1 MNPSSRTVHALPGT
15 AISEITTQARRAEML
30 RRHVLKGALGGLTAA
45 GLTSF
50 GLSACGGSDD
60 PVAVTLSSVEFL
72 GMPAPA
78 TDAQR
83 ADSYTAA
90 SVKLTYS
97 DGTSKTQALA
107 YNTIYKTGDT
117 LKNGSANV
125 IAGAYYDINGNPII
139 DTSGATPEPF
149 FSDCPDGNSLLSLA
163 NPTVPGVTGNTV
175 FLVTQYEYL
184 SANNAAGP
192 TRPLPNGF
200 SDANNMYGKLPSP
213 ITVTTLDQDKKTGA
227 LKAVKHF
234 NVDTKPVNGLWIT
247 CASSLSP
254 WNTHLSS
261 EEYEPDAVNIAT
273 NTVFQAFSQN
283 LFGSTTAANPY
294 HYAHVPEVTVK
305 PDGTATIVKHYCLG
319 RIARE
324 LVEVCP
330 DNKTVLMGDDGDNTG
345 LFMFI
350 ADKEKDLSAGTLYVA
365 KWTQTSATNGG
376 AATLSWIKL
385 GSATSAEIKA
395 LADTLKAADIVT
407 VKTVDPADTT
417 YTKIGFNGKTEW
429 VKFAAGKEKAAAFLE
444 THRYAAMLGGT
455 LEFTKMEGVAL
466 NRKDKVAYIAMSRI
480 EKSMIDTAGDI
491 QVGKITAG
499 ATYELKLSAAQ
510 KDRAGASIG
519 SDWVPTAMAA
529 IPALVG
535 EDLPVADAVG
545 NLANDNKI
553 ATPDNV
559 KYSEKLRT
567 IFIGEDSATHT
578 NNYVWAYNIDTK
590 KLSRIQSVPSGA
602 EATGLQIVE
611 NLNGFSYIMGNFQ
624 HPGDWVNGLHNV
636 VKPGADP
643 LINAKWNN
651 KKSSAV
657 GYISGLPVL

>member
-1 MNPSSRTVHALPGT
+1 MIRSSHDTSVRSENALT
-15 AISEITTQARRAEML
+15 ALSDVAIATQLPRRN
-30 RRHVLKGALGGLTAA
+30 VLKGALGGFTAM

-50 GLSACGGSDD
+50 GLSACGGSDAT
-60 PVAVTLSSVEFL
+60 PVTLSSVEFL
-72 GMPAPA
+72 GMSAPT

-83 ADSYTAA
+83 AASYTGA
-90 SVKLTYS
+90 SVKLGYS
-97 DGTSKTQALA
+97 DATSKTQALA
-107 YNTIYKTGDT
+107 YNTLFKTGDT

-125 IAGAYYDINGNPII
+125 IAGAYYDVNGNVIM
-139 DTSGATPEPF
+139 DTSGATAEPF
-149 FSDCPDGNSLLSLA
+149 FSDCPDGNSLISVA
-163 NPTVPGVTGNTV
+163 NPTVAGVTGNTV
-175 FLVTQYEYL
+175 FLVTQYEYKTL
-184 SANNAAGP
+184 DNAGV
-192 TRPLPNGF
+192 
-200 SDANNMYGKLPSP
+200 SMYGKLPSP

-234 NVDTKPVNGLWIT
+234 NVDTKPVNGIWIA

-261 EEYEPDAVNIAT
+261 EEYEPDAVNIAS
-273 NTVFQAFSQN
+273 NTMFQEFSKN
-283 LFGSTTAANPY
+283 FFGSAATANPY
-294 HYAHVPEVTVK
+294 HYAHVPEVTVN
-305 PDGTATIVKHYCLG
+305 PDGTASIKKHYCLG

-350 ADKEKDLSAGTLYVA
+350 ADKEKDLSSGSLYVA
-365 KWTQTSATNGG
+365 KWAQTSAANGG

-385 GSATSAEIKA
+385 GSATSAEIKT
-395 LADTLKAADIVT
+395 LADTLTAAKIVT
-407 VKTVDPADTT
+407 VTTVDPGDTS

-429 VKFAAGKEKAAAFLE
+429 VKFTAGMEKAAAFLE

-466 NRKDKVAYIAMSRI
+466 NRKDKVAYVAMSRI

-510 KDRAGASIG
+510 KDKTGATIG
-519 SDWVPTAMAA
+519 SDWVPTTMAA

-535 EDLPVADAVG
+535 QDQAADAVG
-545 NLANDNKI
+545 NTANVDKV

-559 KYSEKLRT
+559 KFSEKLRT
-567 IFIGEDSATHT
+567 LFIGEDSATHV
-578 NNYVWAYNIDTK
+578 NNFVWAYNVDSK
-590 KLSRIQSVPSGA
+590 KLSRILSVPAGG
-602 EATGLQIVE
+602 EATGLEVVD

-624 HPGDWVNGLHNV
+624 HPGDWGSIHSIIRAGV
-636 VKPGADP
+636 DP
-643 LINAKWNN
+643 LINTNWNN
-651 KKSSAV
+651 KKSSAI
-657 GYISGLPVL
+657 GYISGVPAL